1 MGNGAS
7 IVTTGTNGGPTETD
21 YETGEG
27 VQTWV
32 THHTDEV
39 TADGAEGSELET
51 SWESDEGMIH
61 VSSKR
66 RPGESDLDFVE
77 RHELAA
83 VLVML
88 STPPLTS

>member
-1 MGNGAS
+1 MGNSAS
-7 IVTTGTNGGPTETD
+7 IVTTGTNGGPTETS
-21 YETGEG
+21 YEKGEG

-39 TADGAEGSELET
+39 TADGADGSELET
-51 SWESDEGMIH
+51 SWEAKEGVIT
-61 VSSKR
+61 VTSTR

-88 STPPLTS
+88 STPPATD